1 MKKIT
6 LSIGLIAA
14 MLSSNA
20 QDTVCT
26 YFANKD
32 VIEFDYQVDTILSTD
47 IQKTKFYEIKLEYG
61 DILCLGFLDEKNRV
75 RKVIAEYFDG
85 EKVEHL
91 LESKD
96 NLYYS
101 QMGIVKVL
109 VSRPRIKLFTK

>member
-1 MKKIT
+1 MKKLT

-20 QDTVCT
+20 QDTTCV
-26 YFANKD
+26 YFTGKKVANID
-32 VIEFDYQVDTILSTD
+32 YYADTIINVIENNEKY
-47 IQKTKFYEIKLEYG
+47 YEINLTYG
-61 DILCLGFLDEKNRV
+61 DILCLDLYDDKKTT

-109 VSRPRIKLFTK
+109 VSKPSIKLFTI